1 MEGDPKITTALTL
14 LIVGSFVTLV
24 FLIVRALYQEQIKAP
39 ESLPAYQMIVNPAG
53 NAASLTAAS
62 LTTAQRKART
72 LDNPVG
78 TLNGQQVYLKVSTNP
93 PR

>member
-14 LIVGSFVTLV
+14 LIIGSFVTLV
-24 FLIVRALYQEQIKAP
+24 FLIVRALYQEQIEAP
-39 ESLPAYQMIVNPAG
+39 ESLPAYRMIVNPAG
-53 NAASLTAAS
+53 NAAS

>member
-1 MEGDPKITTALTL
+1 MEVNPKITTALTL

-24 FLIVRALYQEQIKAP
+24 FLIVRALYHTGVPTLDFKELPPYQIN
-39 ESLPAYQMIVNPAG
+39 VTPAG
-53 NAASLTAAS
+53 NAAS

-78 TLNGQQVYLKVSTNP
+78 MLNGQQVYLKVSTNP